1 MKVSLSDIKI
11 DNEIKKA
18 VSRVLESKKFILGKN
33 TEVFENNFAKFC
45 GVKYAACVS
54 SGTSALFLTLKSLGV
69 KTGDEIIVPSLS
81 FIASATPI
89 LMCGAKP
96 KFVDVNRKN
105 YTIDPDEVEKK
116 ITKKTK
122 GVIAVH
128 LYGHAADID
137 KIKKITK
144 SDSLFLVE
152 DAAQAHGAKYKG
164 KMVGS
169 LGDTA
174 IFSFYPSKNLTVC
187 GDGGIV
193 TSNNPELINEIKKL
207 RNHGRT
213 EKYIH
218 HILGYN
224 MRFNEMQAA
233 IGKVM
238 LKRLRKSNQKRRLI
252 AKTYSKKLTSN
263 KVIKPIQEKWGT
275 HVYHMYPIRI
285 KERDKL
291 QKYLSSKSI
300 GTGIHYPV
308 PIHKQPIM
316 KQYNKKKLS
325 ITEEICASTLSI
337 PMFPSLQ
344 QNQQMYVIE
353 MINRFYGE

>member
-1 MKVSLSDIKI
+1 MKIPLSKI
-11 DNEIKKA
+11 DIDDEMKNA
-18 VSRVLESKKFILGKN
+18 VSKVLDSGKFILGDE
-33 TEVFENNFAKFC
+33 TGDFEEKFAKFC
-45 GVKYAACVS
+45 NVKYASCVS
-54 SGTSALFLTLKSLGV
+54 SGTAALFLTLLSLGV
-69 KTGDEIIVPSLS
+69 KKNDEIIVPSLS
-81 FIASATPI
+81 FLSTASSI
-89 LMCGAKP
+89 LMIGAKP
-96 KFVDVNRKN
+96 RFVDVDNIN
-105 YTIDPDEVEKK
+105 CTIDPEKIEK
-116 ITKKTK
+116 EITKRTK
-122 GVIAVH
+122 GIIPVH
-128 LYGHAADID
+128 LYGHPANMD
-137 KIKKITK
+137 KIKKIARDY
-144 SDSLFLVE
+144 SIFVLEDSS
-152 DAAQAHGAKYKG
+152 QAHGARYKK

-169 LGDTA
+169 LGDA
-174 IFSFYPSKNLTVC
+174 SCFSFYPSKNLTVC

-213 EKYIH
+213 GKYIH

-263 KVIKPIQEKWGT
+263 KVIKPIEEKWGT

-285 KERDKL
+285 KERGKL
-291 QKYLSSKSI
+291 QKHLSSKSI

-316 KQYNKKKLS
+316 KQYNKKKLP

-344 QNQQMYVIE
+344 QNQQRYVIE
-353 MINRFYGE
+353 MINRLYGE